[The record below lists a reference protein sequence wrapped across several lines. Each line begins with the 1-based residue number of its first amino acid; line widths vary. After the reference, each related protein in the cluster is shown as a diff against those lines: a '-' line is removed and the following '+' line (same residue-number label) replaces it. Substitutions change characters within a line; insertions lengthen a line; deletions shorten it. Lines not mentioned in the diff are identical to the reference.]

1 MIYKLDLYYIIHIHI
16 YVLYIIYYT
25 TRDTRSRV
33 TQKPG
38 TYVEN
43 KTTKQTH
50 FQVLSPRKNR
60 NIRNISQPPKGCT
73 KINRTGADQH
83 FRLTGHDFNLN
94 AKFTLTEQQN
104 KSMLHKELVTL
115 SILYCIYD
123 LIII

>member
-1 MIYKLDLYYIIHIHI
+1 MYYI
-16 YVLYIIYYT
+16 LYII
-25 TRDTRSRV
+25 RQGILEAV
-33 TQKPG
+33 LLKNQ
-38 TYVEN
+38 ELML
-43 KTTKQTH
+43 KTSQPNRH

-83 FRLTGHDFNLN
+83 FRLTGHNFNLH